1 MQSAQFAPV
10 PAGISAE
17 QFRIWEAFEAGCTP
31 ILLEQHTAP
40 GSVLYPLRFLGFEVV
55 QLETW
60 QQLPE
65 KLLQLGEQM
74 ARNPQVHA
82 RRQQHN
88 NRLWARVK
96 GAVATRIA
104 QSVCESGWQYTTE

>member
-1 MQSAQFAPV
+1 MPCPCAAAV
-10 PAGISAE
+10 
-17 QFRIWEAFEAGCTP
+17 CTP

-74 ARNPQVHA
+74 ARNPQV
-82 RRQQHN
+82 RN
-88 NRLWARVK
+88 TIIT
-96 GAVATRIA
+96 GYTRITHSIYLDLA
-104 QSVCESGWQYTTE
+104 TYVCMHVGHAIKMSGISRGVV